1 MSTKKAY
8 RRTEHSVYLCDYHIV
23 LPTKYRR
30 PIFTTELWQHVY
42 QKLLVVTEYY
52 PRLHI
57 HEANH
62 DQDHIHLSI
71 SIPPQM
77 SVGKVVGL
85 IKTNTAR
92 GIKEQFPQLKKVYWG
107 NDGIWSDG
115 YFVSTVGADAEVI
128 KRYIKQQGT
137 EDTAQ
142 TATLFD
148 QDS

>member
-1 MSTKKAY
+1 
-8 RRTEHSVYLCDYHIV
+8 
-23 LPTKYRR
+23 
-30 PIFTTELWQHVY
+30 
-42 QKLLVVTEYY
+42 
-52 PRLHI
+52 
-57 HEANH
+57 
-62 DQDHIHLSI
+62 
-71 SIPPQM
+71 M

-128 KRYIKQQGT
+128 KRYIKQQGM